1 MLPWQALWLGA
12 ATAVLLLPALRLD
25 IHRGHRSTET
35 TGKLRSTRA
44 WRALL
49 VAYSLEGVGCIVIG
63 IFLVAAVSS
72 YSGPVVG
79 SPMWVIVGAAAAPAV
94 L

>member
-1 MLPWQALWLGA
+1 
-12 ATAVLLLPALRLD
+12 
-25 IHRGHRSTET
+25 
-35 TGKLRSTRA
+35 
-44 WRALL
+44 LL

-79 SPMWVIVGAAAAPAV
+79 CG
-94 L
+94 